1 MKFKVGDYVKVIKSC
16 DGESKKDK
24 ASIGKIYKIFS
35 IDEPEFCS
43 FPYRIECLDK
53 RMEGLDWTE
62 RPYGICKDDEIILA
76 TDGEILAWLI

>member
-16 DGESKKDK
+16 NGESKKDR
-24 ASIGKIYKIFS
+24 ASIGKIYKIVL
-35 IDEPEFCS
+35 IDGHDCS

-53 RMEGLDWTE
+53 KFEGIDWSE
-62 RPYGICKDDEIILA
+62 RPYEVCKDDEIVLA